1 MVKTR
6 WLQLLLVLTLLI
18 GLLPAAVAF
27 AEDGINPEVQGLV
40 EEGIAPDEGE
50 EDPDSWGGGNFKF
63 YGTVESLP
71 PAGWYGTW
79 TVSGRFVNVDMY
91 TRIKG
96 MPAVGSTVEVK
107 GWLQP
112 DGSVNAT
119 KIEVKYGGG
128 GGGGYGKFKF
138 YGTVESLPPAGWYG
152 TWTVSGRFV
161 NVDMNTRIKGM
172 PAVGSTVEVQGW
184 LQPDGSVNATKI
196 EVKYG
201 GGGGG
206 YGGAYVKFYGI
217 VQVLP
222 NGGWYGDWVVN
233 NTTVHVTSTT
243 LIKPKRGTV
252 RIGAYVEVKGFTQP
266 DGSVNAIQIEV
277 KG

>member
-1 MVKTR
+1 MIKSK
-6 WLQLLLVLTLLI
+6 WLKLFFVLTLLI

-27 AEDGINPEVQGLV
+27 AEDGVSPEVQGAVV
-40 EEGIAPDEGE
+40 EEGTNPEAS
-50 EDPDSWGGGNFKF
+50 PDSWGGGNFKF

-96 MPAVGSTVEVK
+96 MPAVGSYVEVK
-107 GWLQP
+107 GWLQAN
-112 DGSVNAT
+112 GSVNAT
-119 KIEVKYGGG
+119 EIEVKN
-128 GGGGYGKFKF
+128 
-138 YGTVESLPPAGWYG
+138 GT
-152 TWTVSGRFV
+152 
-161 NVDMNTRIKGM
+161 
-172 PAVGSTVEVQGW
+172 
-184 LQPDGSVNATKI
+184 
-196 EVKYG
+196 G

-206 YGGAYVKFYGI
+206 YGGYTKFYGT

-222 NGGWYGDWVVN
+222 AGGWYGDWVVN
-233 NTTVHVTSTT
+233 GTTVHVAPTT
-243 LIKPKRGTV
+243 FIKQKRGMV
-252 RIGAYVEVKGFTQP
+252 RIGAYVEVKGYTQP

>member
-40 EEGIAPDEGE
+40 EEGIAPDEDD
-50 EDPDSWGGGNFKF
+50 EDPDSWGGGN
-63 YGTVESLP
+63 
-71 PAGWYGTW
+71 
-79 TVSGRFVNVDMY
+79 
-91 TRIKG
+91 
-96 MPAVGSTVEVK
+96 
-107 GWLQP
+107 
-112 DGSVNAT
+112 
-119 KIEVKYGGG
+119 
-128 GGGGYGKFKF
+128 FKF

-172 PAVGSTVEVQGW
+172 PAVGSTVEVKGW

-217 VQVLP
+217 VRVLP